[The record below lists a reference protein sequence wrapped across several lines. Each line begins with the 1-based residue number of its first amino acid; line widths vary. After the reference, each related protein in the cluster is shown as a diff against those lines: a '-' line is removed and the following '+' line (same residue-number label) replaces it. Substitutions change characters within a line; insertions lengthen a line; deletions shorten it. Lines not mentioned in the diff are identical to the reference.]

1 MILSIYRNKQNIKKA
16 RKEMKVIEFIVDKL
30 EYLIATGVFGYGV
43 INESVFYVCV
53 AIMMWVVYDTVDDW
67 EAKNK

>member
-30 EYLIATGVFGYGV
+30 EYLIAIGVFGYGV

>member
-1 MILSIYRNKQNIKKA
+1 
-16 RKEMKVIEFIVDKL
+16 MKVIEFIVDKL
-30 EYLIATGVFGYGV
+30 EYLITIGVFGYGV